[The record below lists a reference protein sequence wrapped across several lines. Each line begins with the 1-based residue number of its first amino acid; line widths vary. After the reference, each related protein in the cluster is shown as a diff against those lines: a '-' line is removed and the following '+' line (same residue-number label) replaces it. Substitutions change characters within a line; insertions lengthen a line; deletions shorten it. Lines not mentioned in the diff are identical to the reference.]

1 MPTGL
6 RILGVVHVLFG
17 LLGLLITGFLLIIMF
32 GSPRQGDEDRIV
44 FLFWGAVLTFFYF
57 LPSVSAGFGLAIG
70 RQTSR
75 PALWLES
82 VLLLLFLP
90 IGTVLG
96 LVTMWMLYATRDPTW
111 DRPFFEKLYNFD
123 WRSRLNAL
131 VLISIAMGIL
141 AAIIGMGYLFRDVID
156 PPVQQELTP
165 MPSMPPQLP
174 PDIQQ
179 PTFP

>member
-6 RILGVVHVLFG
+6 RILGVVHVVFG
-17 LLGLLITGFLLIIMF
+17 LLGLFITGFLLIIMF
-32 GSPRQGDEDRIV
+32 GSARQGDEDRII
-44 FLFWGAVLTFFYF
+44 FLFGAALLTFFYF

-75 PALWLES
+75 SALWLES
-82 VLLLLFLP
+82 VLLLVFVP

-96 LVTMWMLYATRDPTW
+96 LVTMWMLYVTRDPSW
-111 DRPFFEKLYNFD
+111 DRPFFEKLYNFG

-131 VLISIAMGIL
+131 ALISIAMGIL
-141 AAIIGMGYLFRDVID
+141 AVIVGVGYLFRDVID
-156 PPVQQELTP
+156 PPAQQELTP
-165 MPSMPPQLP
+165 MPSMPPHVP

-179 PTFP
+179 PSFP